1 MIASGQEKQQFIT
14 TKIGNISVCSNDF
27 QSSEIPI
34 IFLHGVY
41 FDHHLWD
48 EVIDSIHDR
57 TIITID
63 MPLHGLSKEIT
74 KADWTLTDCGDM
86 LIEILDSLQIKK
98 AIAVGHSWGSM
109 SILRA
114 ASKQPDRFESV
125 LLCNMPFQAVSKKQ
139 KNLFKL
145 QHSMLV
151 FRNFYM
157 KQAAKALFGESTLK
171 ENPTLADKLM
181 LTMNILSNREIREI
195 DRKVIVE
202 ADDAS
207 DMIKKIKVKAIALKG
222 EDDYVPAPPGMET
235 ILVKGGHVSPIEN
248 AKSVFHALNN
258 LITL

>member
-1 MIASGQEKQQFIT
+1 MIASGQQKQKFIT
-14 TKIGNISVCSNDF
+14 TKIGNISVYLNDF
-27 QSSEIPI
+27 QSTEIPI

-57 TIITID
+57 TMITID

-139 KNLFKL
+139 KNLFRL

-157 KQAAKALFGESTLK
+157 KQAAKALFGDSTLK
-171 ENPTLADKLM
+171 ENPILADKLM
-181 LTMNILSNREIREI
+181 MTMSILSNKEIREI
-195 DRKVIVE
+195 DRKVIID

-207 DMIKKIKVKAIALKG
+207 DMIKKLKVKAIALKG
-222 EDDYVPAPPGMET
+222 EEDYVPAPPGVET
-235 ILVKGGHVSPIEN
+235 KIIKGGHISPLEQPGE
-248 AKSVFHALNN
+248 VLN
-258 LITL
+258 LVYKLF